1 MKQTR
6 AYIFLHTEDSLVK
19 KKKWL
24 VQFAWF
30 THRFILNVFVT
41 NIESITK
48 DNNFFILADDFSGAQ

>member
-19 KKKWL
+19 KWL
-24 VQFAWF
+24 VQVAWF

-41 NIESITK
+41 NIESITI